1 VTTAPRIPVRPLLIS
16 TLSPVHIGC
25 GEVYEPSGFVIHQG
39 LLHAL
44 DPADLAAALT
54 DSERKRLATLAE
66 QREPIGAMQSFFR
79 DSAPRFAELARH
91 QVAVAPAIEQEYRD
105 KAGRPTQRGRDG
117 EATYNLFP
125 IARTAFR
132 PLDDTPYL
140 PGSSL
145 KGSIRS
151 AWLNRINAGRKLT
164 PAEQADKRSAPRSM
178 EQRLLGYERNK
189 FENDPF
195 RLLALADAHPEEGS
209 TPPPTRVLYAISKK
223 KRLPR
228 EGERGSPELQ
238 VFLETIPD
246 ALPAAFHSELR
257 CGPGAT
263 ILWDA
268 VCDACNGFYRP
279 QLEAEMCHPVL
290 GPMLDVAWLRLLQQL
305 LDDELA
311 QLMAARQGFLL
322 RVGRH
327 SGAES
332 VTLDGVRSIKIL
344 GARVNGKQT
353 FDFRPLTT
361 EKRYAR
367 LGKAGE
373 GQLLPFGWIWVDACD
388 DSHRH
393 LSDALRQKLAARSSA
408 LCEAHRDRLSRREA
422 RQAGIALAEAA
433 AVERQQAAAAAA
445 RAEEEASEQRARE
458 LASMSPNCRRVQ
470 QFVAD
475 FAARAEQ
482 LRGGRENANG
492 VYHGKARALA
502 RDAAEWPGEERLLAA
517 EALEQ
522 WLPKVVRIDL
532 KEERKKLKLTALRR
546 A

>member
-1 VTTAPRIPVRPLLIS
+1 MTTAPRIPVRPLLIS

-66 QREPIGAMQSFFR
+66 QREPIGAMQRFFR

-91 QVAVAPAIEQEYRD
+91 QVEVAPELAREYAS
-105 KAGRPTQRGRDG
+105 KIGRPTQPGQSGDS
-117 EATYNLFP
+117 TYNSFQL
-125 IARTAFR
+125 ARTAYQ
-132 PLDDTPYL
+132 PLDDAPYL

-145 KGSIRS
+145 KGSIRT
-151 AWLNRINAGRKLT
+151 AWLNKTLLNSGIDRNDRTGKPSSAGTL
-164 PAEQADKRSAPRSM
+164 
-178 EQRLLGYERNK
+178 EQRLLGYQAGK

-195 RLLALADAHPEEGS
+195 RLLALADASAEDAS
-209 TPPPTRVLYAISKK
+209 NPPPSRVLYAISKR

-228 EGERGSPELQ
+228 DDERSLPELK
-238 VFLETIPD
+238 VFLETIPE
-246 ALPAAFHSELR
+246 ALPGAFLGEMR
-257 CGPGAT
+257 FGPDAR
-263 ILWDA
+263 ILWNA
-268 VCDACNGFYRP
+268 LCDACNAFYQP
-279 QLEAEMCHPVL
+279 QLEAELCHPVL
-290 GPMLDVAWLRLLQQL
+290 GDLLEKSWYELISGL
-305 LDDELA
+305 LGNELGE
-311 QLMAARQGFLL
+311 LIRARQGFLL
-322 RVGRH
+322 RVGHH
-327 SGAES
+327 SGAEA
-332 VTLDGVRSIKIL
+332 VTLDGWRSIEIRQPGGQKPFPRS
-344 GARVNGKQT
+344 A
-353 FDFRPLTT
+353 TT
-361 EKRYAR
+361 TQKRYASLTR
-367 LGKAGE
+367 AGDS
-373 GQLLPFGWIWVDACD
+373 GLLPFGWIWVDACD
-388 DSHRH
+388 DGHRH
-393 LSDALRQKLAARSSA
+393 LSDTVRQRLSTRSRP
-408 LCEAHRDRLSRREA
+408 LLEAHRDRLARREEKLSQRTAELA
-422 RQAGIALAEAA
+422 RMASEK
-433 AVERQQAAAAAA
+433 EAAAAAA

-522 WLPKVVRIDL
+522 WLPKVVRIEL
-532 KEERKKLKLTALRR
+532 KEERKKLKLTALRS